1 MVTLNYGNLKISL
14 LPSLPAERKT
24 EAEALEVLFIFH
36 ECAEGNQCIC
46 LDVQT
51 HSYILCTYCALR
63 KKQLRF

>member
-24 EAEALEVLFIFH
+24 EAEALEALFIFD
-36 ECAEGNQCIC
+36 ECAEGSQCTC

-51 HSYILCTYCALR
+51 HSYML
-63 KKQLRF
+63 